1 MSEDIGLEMV
11 FMVSDDIVV
20 REIGGEIIIVPITAG
35 IGDMEDELYTVNEA
49 GKEILKMY
57 DGSRSLDQIAA
68 VLSTKFNTPVTEI
81 QQDVL
86 GFTKELFKRNM
97 LVRNN

>member
-11 FMVSDDIVV
+11 FTVSDDVVV
-20 REIGGEIIIVPITAG
+20 REIGGEIIIVPVTAG
-35 IGDMEDELYTVNEA
+35 IGDMEDELYTVNKA
-49 GKEILKMY
+49 GKEILRMY
-57 DGSRSLDQIAA
+57 DGSRSLHQIADA
-68 VLSTKFNTPVTEI
+68 LSTKFNTPVADIE
-81 QQDVL
+81 QDVL